1 MSIKAHQVQQS
12 STHCYDPPNTY
23 YDKHLSEF
31 WKQKFPTKYVFKSA
45 TVNEAFIRGTWC
57 FMHNATKKLKFH
69 QTNQ

>member
-45 TVNEAFIRGTWC
+45 TVNEAFIRGT
-57 FMHNATKKLKFH
+57 
-69 QTNQ
+69 